1 MTRAV
6 CIALRAPSRG
16 WPVPVISIARTWSSV
31 SPCSSGVHGSEKRC
45 HAQPWRSS
53 TAARV
58 YGSRPSML
66 TSTSAMPR
74 EDRRGGDQTV
84 DRERPAVGVDLWN
97 SEMGEHEDVFCGCD
111 GVQHRVR
118 RELDAANAARRV
130 HRRPAWVCGAMRR
143 LLAWVLDHGGVF
155 PLDVFPL
162 SAGSS
167 NACTRHQLVAL
178 GSRRWHSCRRV
189 GRGSSDGAK
198 GRSPRFIVRVCQG
211 RSWFVILELCKFKN
225 SPGCGTPTSYELL
238 PGSS

>member
-1 MTRAV
+1 MTNESHCTMTRAV

-143 LLAWVLDHGGVF
+143 LLAWVLDG
-155 PLDVFPL
+155 DVRISVCEAMIISPPCW
-162 SAGSS
+162 AIERIGRTPGRQVR
-167 NACTRHQLVAL
+167 NA
-178 GSRRWHSCRRV
+178 
-189 GRGSSDGAK
+189 
-198 GRSPRFIVRVCQG
+198 F
-211 RSWFVILELCKFKN
+211 
-225 SPGCGTPTSYELL
+225 
-238 PGSS
+238 